1 MLSMSYPLRGTV
13 RSRTV
18 RIHMKCH
25 RHNARGSA
33 PFQDTANALPVNR
46 SPARI
51 GLESTRVSPD
61 VSTRVSPDVS
71 KVVSLSTSA
80 IGTFATYGSL
90 GAVIGFMVWI
100 WLSTVRRQVLC
111 DSLRFS

>member
-51 GLESTRVSPD
+51 GFRSPARIGLDLTRVSPD

-100 WLSTVRRQVLC
+100 WLSTIIVR
-111 DSLRFS
+111 